1 MRRRNIVLG
10 CILLPLALTSCSQ
23 EPVADDV
30 GEMLSVD
37 FATYLSHSTTMEA
50 TAGTSRSAVA
60 SFFVSGAS
68 TRAATPYYN
77 IETVGDLRQTG
88 FGVMAYATGSHDYVT
103 GQTAFLPNF
112 MYNQLVSYDG
122 GTSSWTY
129 SPTVYWPED
138 KVSFFAY
145 APYRGQASERFLAM
159 NDSTDF
165 AKGNSHAG
173 DPSLTYAVAASPM
186 NSVDLLWATQTS
198 GQPWLNQTKPSVSSR
213 LTFYFRHALS
223 KINLQAE
230 YVAEKASDEDV
241 SASANTL
248 VLIESIAVEGDGS
261 LPASATLSL
270 CNALAS
276 VPLWSR
282 PSGSVRISVDDSSL
296 DSRYVAGQV
305 TDAASFL
312 KLKEA
317 GGGLPMIVD
326 GATDKA
332 VDVLA
337 PVQSPAG
344 NATTAALMLI
354 PTSATSAAASKL
366 YVTVTYTIVTYD
378 KDLAYNNPPYLV
390 FTRHQ
395 RVSGTCTFDN
405 GLVGGRAYNVRL
417 KIGLH
422 ALRFQVDADNWQE
435 PVAFT
440 PAVNPW
446 TTGDG
451 SDKHMTIDT
460 TK

>member
-30 GEMLSVD
+30 GEKLSVD

-103 GQTAFLPNF
+103 GQIAFPPNF

-165 AKGNSHAG
+165 AKGNSYKGDPTVTYSVAG
-173 DPSLTYAVAASPM
+173 DPTK
-186 NSVDLLWATQTS
+186 SVDLLWATNTE
-198 GQPWLNQTKPSVSSR
+198 GLPWLNQVKPTVSSR
-213 LTFYFRHALS
+213 LTFYFRHALA
-223 KINLQAE
+223 KVNLQAE
-230 YVAEKASDEDV
+230 YVLEKGTEED
-241 SASANTL
+241 SKAAANTL
-248 VLIESIAVEGDGS
+248 VLIDSIYVEGDEY
-261 LPASATLSL
+261 LPSTATLSL
-270 CNALAS
+270 DNTTAS
-276 VPLWSR
+276 SPLWSQ
-282 PSGSVRISVDDSSL
+282 PSGKVKVAIGASALNSLYASASVS
-296 DSRYVAGQV
+296 
-305 TDAASFL
+305 DADAFK
-312 KLKEA
+312 KLRSE
-317 GGGLPMIVD
+317 GGGLPMILNGSAD
-326 GATDKA
+326 KATDI
-332 VDVLA
+332 L
-337 PVQSPAG
+337 SSMSTPAG

-354 PTSATSAAASKL
+354 PSSATSSPTATVR
-366 YVTVTYTIVTYD
+366 VTVVYTLVSYD
-378 KDLAYNNPPYLV
+378 ENLIYNNPPYLV

-395 RVSGTCTFDN
+395 RVSGSCTFAD
-405 GLVGGRAYNVRL
+405 GLVAGRVYSVRL

-435 PVAFT
+435 PLGFS
-440 PAVNPW
+440 PAVYPW

-451 SDKHMTIDT
+451 SDKDLTIDNNN
-460 TK
+460 